1 MTPPSSRQGPP
12 APPER
17 VLTKPL
23 SPASASL
30 QGEVNGG
37 GTRAPG
43 GAPPAPSAPRAPSV
57 IRAPSHGADPPP
69 SGVSPTV
76 PAPSDAVAQAEAAA
90 MSLPRPAPPS
100 AELRRQSSLIIG
112 PGSKK
117 CPVCGSLYPADFR
130 VCPRDAVPLEEL
142 GAGEDPLIGRVL
154 GDTYQVKRV
163 IGEGGMGRVYE
174 ARHLRLGDRRFA
186 VKVLHAE
193 FARDPDVVAR
203 FQREAESSS
212 SIDHPNVI
220 DVFDVHTTPEGQPY
234 LVGEFLEG
242 EELGEL
248 LKRVTKLDVGTA
260 AAITRQVCRALD
272 AAHARGMVHRDMK
285 PENVFV
291 TTRDG
296 LPHVKVLDF
305 GISKAK
311 DGAGGNNLTR
321 TGMIIGTPSYMA
333 PEQARGEKVD
343 LRADVYAVGAML
355 YAEITGQKPFD
366 SDDPTATITQVLTEE
381 PARPRSF
388 DAQIPEAL
396 ELVVQRAMAKDPRER
411 YQTMADL
418 DAALAPFETAPAIV
432 RLGEGPSSPGS
443 VRRSGTTQARMTAPS
458 EPSLEAQARDA
469 KAARP
474 TIVGL
479 SAAIVAWFTAGFVD
493 ALGGIVRYVR
503 SGGELTYTESVLL
516 VLGTAFLAVTPAV
529 LFLMHVRKTVW
540 PNSVRAMELAS
551 DLRRTAAA
559 ALIAYGVGAVVTRVI
574 YTVMLRHSAELVSGV
589 WDGALFA
596 ISLLGALIA
605 AGVGPVSRFFQ
616 RKARA

>member
-1 MTPPSSRQGPP
+1 MTKPQPGGTKGSVIVPPSPP
-12 APPER
+12 RLAPAVE
-17 VLTKPL
+17 
-23 SPASASL
+23 
-30 QGEVNGG
+30 
-37 GTRAPG
+37 
-43 GAPPAPSAPRAPSV
+43 
-57 IRAPSHGADPPP
+57 PPP

-76 PAPSDAVAQAEAAA
+76 PAPVDAVAQAEAAA
-90 MSLPRPAPPS
+90 LSLPRPPPPS
-100 AELRRQSSLIIG
+100 PELRQSSLIIG

-117 CPVCGSLYPADFR
+117 CPVCGSLYPTDFR

-154 GDTYQVKRV
+154 GETYQVVRV

-186 VKVLHAE
+186 NKVLHAE
-193 FARDPDVVAR
+193 FARDADVVAR
-203 FQREAESSS
+203 FQREAESAS
-212 SIDHPNVI
+212 SIEHPNVI
-220 DVFDVHTTPEGQPY
+220 DVFDVHKTPEGQPY

-248 LKRVTKLDVGTA
+248 LKRVTKLDVATA
-260 AAITRQVCRALD
+260 AAITRQVCRALG
-272 AAHARGMVHRDMK
+272 AAHAREIVHRDMK

-311 DGAGGNNLTR
+311 DGSGGNNLTR

-343 LRADVYAVGAML
+343 LRADIYAVGAML
-355 YAEITGQKPFD
+355 YTELTGHKPFD

-418 DAALAPFETAPAIV
+418 DAALLPFDTVPALV
-432 RLGEGPSSPGS
+432 TFGGGDAAAAPGS

-479 SAAIVAWFTAGFVD
+479 SAAIVVWFTAGFVD

-503 SGGELTYTESVLL
+503 AGELTYTESILL

-540 PNSVRAMELAS
+540 PNSVRAIELAS
-551 DLRRTAAA
+551 DLRRTASA
-559 ALIAYGVGAVVTRVI
+559 ALIAYGCGAVATRVV
-574 YTVMLRHSAELVSGV
+574 YTVMLRHSAELVSGL
-589 WDGALFA
+589 WDGARFGA
-596 ISLLGALIA
+596 SLLGALVA
-605 AGVGPVSRFFQ
+605 AGVGPVARFFQ
-616 RKARA
+616 RKART